1 VSQVSADSRP
11 KLRAG
16 CRLSQSAQQGDVLL
30 IPEGILRLVG
40 PGKKILEC
48 CDGVRNVSEIIR
60 DLQSVFPAVDP
71 ARIETE
77 VHTFLERLHQK
88 GVLDIG

>member
-1 VSQVSADSRP
+1 MSQLSETSQP

-16 CRLSQSAQQGDVLL
+16 CRLSDSPQQGDVLL
-30 IPEGILRLVG
+30 IPEGVLRLVG
-40 PGKKILEC
+40 PGRKILER
-48 CDGVRNVSEIIR
+48 CDGLRNVSEIVR
-60 DLQSVFPAVDP
+60 DLQSEFPAVDH
-71 ARIETE
+71 ARIAAE

>member
-1 VSQVSADSRP
+1 VSLLSAASQP

-16 CRLSQSAQQGDVLL
+16 CRLSDSAQQGDVLL
-30 IPEGILRLVG
+30 IPEGVLRLVG
-40 PGKKILEC
+40 PGKKILER

-60 DLQSVFPAVDP
+60 DLQSEFPAVDP
-71 ARIETE
+71 ARIEIE
-77 VHTFLERLHQK
+77 VNTFLERLHQK